1 MTYFVVYKPGK
12 PDTWHIT
19 SSAGFYDVATTPN
32 EALRMIGL
40 DAEKSQPGSDDI
52 EFAVRWINTPEGF
65 VAPGEDDLSVDVVAP
80 SELPN

>member
-1 MTYFVVYKPGK
+1 
-12 PDTWHIT
+12 
-19 SSAGFYDVATTPN
+19 
-32 EALRMIGL
+32 MIGL